1 MPKSPREEKL
11 FGDTKT
17 SFIKRNHFAD
27 DDDVIAGVLAHEAG
41 LTRWPLNAGKDAKS
55 QTFLTAIRV

>member
-1 MPKSPREEKL
+1 MQSNWSMPIWAMLENDLVMAFTDRSLTQKAWSN
-11 FGDTKT
+11 
-17 SFIKRNHFAD
+17 S
-27 DDDVIAGVLAHEAG
+27 